1 MVLKACNGL
10 AGLAL
15 VTLLALGAPALASPA
30 TRSEPATTA
39 LVRRAEAGEVKAY
52 SLLAK
57 HYLDGKT
64 RDVEAAVRWL
74 QAGVKAGDPDCMID
88 LGNLYY
94 EGKDLEQ
101 DDAKALALYVA
112 AASQGDALG
121 AYNAGLVYETSDEDI
136 AHALD
141 WYRRA
146 AAGGDQGG
154 MYKIAKAYEL
164 GRGVAADQAQA
175 VAWMRKAAGAGS
187 ADAMNDLG
195 AYYADGEGVPLD
207 AGRAFG
213 LYLNAA
219 EQGLAVAMA
228 NVAGAYQDGDGVP
241 VDALKA
247 RDWYVLSANAGN
259 VTAYYD
265 LAQMYEDGEGV
276 KASAAKAVELYRAAT
291 KSEDDDVV
299 DAAQDAIER
308 LESGTSETPIA

>member
-1 MVLKACNGL
+1 MGWKVGISL

-15 VTLLALGAPALASPA
+15 TAALVAGAPAMAAPKA
-30 TRSEPATTA
+30 EPALST
-39 LVRRAEAGEVKAY
+39 LLRRAEAGEVKAY
-52 SLLAK
+52 DPLAK
-57 HYLDGKT
+57 RYLDAKNGR

-74 QAGVKAGDPDCMID
+74 RAGVKAGDVDCMID

-94 EGKDLEQ
+94 EGKDLDQ

-112 AASQGDALG
+112 AAGHGDALG
-121 AYNAGLVYETSDEDI
+121 AYNAGLVYETSNEDI
-136 AHALD
+136 TQALN

-146 AAGGDQGG
+146 AAGGDEGG

-187 ADAMNDLG
+187 TDAMNDLG

-207 AGRAFG
+207 ASQAFG

-219 EQGLAVAMA
+219 ERGLPVAMA
-228 NVAGAYQDGDGVP
+228 NVAGAYQDGEGVP
-241 VDALKA
+241 IDAQKA
-247 RDWYVLSANAGN
+247 RDWYVLSANNGN
-259 VTAYYD
+259 LTAYYE

-276 KASAAKAVELYRAAT
+276 KASPARAVELYRAAAE
-291 KSEDDDVV
+291 SQDDEVA
-299 DAAQDAIER
+299 DAARDAIER
-308 LESGTSETPIA
+308 LESGSSETPIA